1 MSKKVTKKTKQFFH
15 CTNCCFL
22 QWVHRQKNV
31 LLTSVQCNLERK
43 PPAMKLSFWY
53 LIIVLESL
61 GFVPL
66 AIMQFS
72 QLSQCLGVC
81 GSYTD
86 DLH

>member
-1 MSKKVTKKTKQFFH
+1 MSKKVTKKTNNFFIVQIAVF
-15 CTNCCFL
+15 TMGP
-22 QWVHRQKNV
+22 QTKNI

>member
-1 MSKKVTKKTKQFFH
+1 MSKKVTKKQTIFSLYKLLFFTMGPQTK
-15 CTNCCFL
+15 NI
-22 QWVHRQKNV
+22 